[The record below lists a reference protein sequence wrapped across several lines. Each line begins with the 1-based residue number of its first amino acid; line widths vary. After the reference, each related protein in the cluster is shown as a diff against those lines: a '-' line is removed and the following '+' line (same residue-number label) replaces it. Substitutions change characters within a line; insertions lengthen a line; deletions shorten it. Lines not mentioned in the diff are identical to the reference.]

1 MTQACSTEAILLRN
15 FCFSLVTQRHFA
27 KVLNLI
33 DVGIAGDRL
42 ESSLLQLKVFV
53 PSYSF
58 HFVLFFCCESAD
70 VDLEYF
76 CCPVW
81 MVCWSLFCFPWR
93 CPVLFR
99 LGSLVSLCH
108 VRLVSIVGRCWLLC
122 QHDIEKTGVWSLLL
136 AWWRMKRVTC
146 FAVWRM
152 ELYDSMLGRTA
163 RLCEHL

>member
-1 MTQACSTEAILLRN
+1 MN
-15 FCFSLVTQRHFA
+15 QRHFA

-42 ESSLLQLKVFV
+42 ESSLLLLKGFV

-81 MVCWSLFCFPWR
+81 MVCWSFSVFR
-93 CPVLFR
+93 DGVLSF
-99 LGSLVSLCH
+99 SVSVL
-108 VRLVSIVGRCWLLC
+108 
-122 QHDIEKTGVWSLLL
+122 WSVFVMCD
-136 AWWRMKRVTC
+136 W
-146 FAVWRM
+146 
-152 ELYDSMLGRTA
+152 
-163 RLCEHL
+163 